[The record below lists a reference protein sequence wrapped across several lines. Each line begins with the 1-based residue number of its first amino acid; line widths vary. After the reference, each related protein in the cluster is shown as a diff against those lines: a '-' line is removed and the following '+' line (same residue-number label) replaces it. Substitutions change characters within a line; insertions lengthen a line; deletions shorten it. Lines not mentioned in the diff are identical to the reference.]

1 MQAASW
7 RLTSFKQKGD
17 GMQGITQCIS
27 YAGERNVPN
36 LRHGIIAGYRNFR
49 SMSLGLDGGGGG
61 AVTQLVEAL
70 RHKTGGPGFESRWGS
85 WKSSNDV
92 TLVSEFDSPGV
103 EMSTKERC
111 WG

>member
-1 MQAASW
+1 M
-7 RLTSFKQKGD
+7 
-17 GMQGITQCIS
+17 
-27 YAGERNVPN
+27 
-36 LRHGIIAGYRNFR
+36 
-49 SMSLGLDGGGGG
+49 
-61 AVTQLVEAL
+61 TQLVEAL